1 MESAVILNKLKNI
14 IKQLYKLH
22 SEQSGLNKEKAT
34 DLEKKEYS
42 LISKIVNC
50 FHEILSDN
58 FNSKNEEHHENKE
71 IKEND
76 NYYWSFISKHFN
88 TPVVCFCRIFE
99 RDESNKNEGNTMQQK
114 GKNWIYF
121 SILEHSLYDSINEI
135 YKRNLNE
142 KYYEQNAIIN
152 KCKTEISDI
161 LKELQQFNFINIMNK
176 DFEKYLEYQKKKT
189 NPKPNYNEENFDN
202 DLNLGQSPIINHRQD
217 NNKNSGF
224 LLNSEYNMSNI
235 NYQSEFLT
243 PEENDYDNFLNMHL
257 EIIKEQTNKE
267 EEGDK
272 KYTQT
277 KFGDFSPSIVDN
289 FYTFNNVSIIKEEI
303 KKEEEEEDKNED
315 ENNNLNLNSLND
327 INEEDIIYSNNNSDK
342 QKQKTGLLL
351 NPKISKYLPTDNLYE
366 INEKANI
373 KDYTKNDILIYKKKK
388 RPISNCL
395 LLYLNKYYKKA
406 PFHKFYK
413 HNLNNRPITLKDQNY
428 QCFICLKK
436 IRVIFDIPISG
447 AYWCSYYMRF
457 VCKDCIDSEISII
470 PHFVLKKWNFEKF
483 SISKR
488 AKNSLRLWYDK
499 PVIYFK
505 KNDRL
510 LAKIFQLNKVI
521 KIKKI
526 INNIFDIMRC
536 KDRFKFVEDTL
547 GEYDYLALKE
557 NLFSLKDLVEI
568 NNKTFFKKINQ
579 FKNKFIQHISGE
591 CPDCKFEGEKCS
603 KCGFEEKIFFYNVDE
618 VFYCKKCRKSYHKRC
633 IGIVGHV
640 H

>member
-1 MESAVILNKLKNI
+1 MESTDIFNKCKNI
-14 IKQLYKLH
+14 IKQLKKLH
-22 SEQSGLNKEKAT
+22 SEPPGLGQEKAS

-58 FNSKNEEHHENKE
+58 FNLKEEHHEKN
-71 IKEND
+71 END
-76 NYYWSFISKHFN
+76 NYYWSLITKHFN

-99 RDESNKNEGNTMQQK
+99 REDSNKNEGNAMQQK

-121 SILEHSLYDSINEI
+121 SILEQSLYDSINEI

-142 KYYEQNAIIN
+142 KYYKENALIN
-152 KCKTEISDI
+152 RCKTEIIDI
-161 LKELQQFNFINIMNK
+161 LKELQKFHFINIISK
-176 DFEKYLEYQKKKT
+176 DYNQYLEYQKKKN
-189 NPKPNYNEENFDN
+189 NPKPHFKEENFAEDF
-202 DLNLGQSPIINHRQD
+202 NLIQSPIINHRQIG
-217 NNKNSGF
+217 NKNSDF
-224 LLNSEYNMSNI
+224 LFNSEYNMSII
-235 NYQSEFLT
+235 NHQSEFLT
-243 PEENDYDNFLNMHL
+243 PEENDYNNFLNLHL
-257 EIIKEQTNKE
+257 VSIKEQTKTE
-267 EEGDK
+267 EEADK

-277 KFGDFSPSIVDN
+277 KFGDFSPSVVDN
-289 FYTFNNVSIIKEEI
+289 FYIFNNVSIIKDEI
-303 KKEEEEEDKNED
+303 KSEVKLEEEEEKLEE
-315 ENNNLNLNSLND
+315 ENNIIHLNSIND
-327 INEEDIIYSNNNSDK
+327 MNEEDNAYSNHNSEK
-342 QKQKTGLLL
+342 QKQKSGLLL
-351 NPKISKYLPTDNLYE
+351 NPKMSKHLPTDNLYE

-373 KDYTKNDILIYKKKK
+373 KEFTKNDILIYKKQK

-395 LLYLNKYYKKA
+395 LLYLNKFYKKA
-406 PFHKFYK
+406 PYHKFYK

-428 QCFICLKK
+428 QCYICLKQ
-436 IRVIFDIPISG
+436 ISVILDIPING

-457 VCKDCIDSEISII
+457 VCRDCIDSEISII
-470 PHFVLKKWNFEKF
+470 PHFVLKKWCFEKF
-483 SISKR
+483 SISKK
-488 AKNSLRLWYDK
+488 AKSSLRFWYDK

-510 LAKIFQLNKVI
+510 LAKIYQLNKII

-536 KDRFKFVEDTL
+536 KNKFKFVEDTL
-547 GEYDYLALKE
+547 GEYEYLALKE
-557 NLFSLKDLVEI
+557 NLFSLRDLVEI

-618 VFYCKKCRKSYHKRC
+618 VFYCKKCRKSFHKRC